1 MKAFFSSR
9 LPEFTDQ
16 EKKMLQLKV
25 DFIGLN
31 HYTTIYAQD
40 CKFSCEVATSDG
52 NAMVITTTER
62 NGQSI
67 GEPVRRFYVNN
78 ISLKSLNHAYDVL
91 AQLDVADPNAV
102 FLCSP

>member
-1 MKAFFSSR
+1 MLIHFICRFLDPVILGDYPSDMKAFFSSR
-9 LPEFTDQ
+9 LPAFTDQ

-40 CKFSCEVATSDG
+40 CNFSCEAATSDG

-62 NGQSI
+62 NGQFI
-67 GEPVRRFYVNN
+67 GEPVRRFHVNTL
-78 ISLKSLNHAYDVL
+78 I
-91 AQLDVADPNAV
+91 
-102 FLCSP
+102 